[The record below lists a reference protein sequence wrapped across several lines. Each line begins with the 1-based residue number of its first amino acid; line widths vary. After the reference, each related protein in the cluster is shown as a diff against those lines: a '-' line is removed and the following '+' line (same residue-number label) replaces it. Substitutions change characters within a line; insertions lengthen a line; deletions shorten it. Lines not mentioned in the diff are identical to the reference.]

1 MDLEEINP
9 RGSFRTFD
17 RPGNVAE
24 YNYGQTMR
32 YQTRETTEKKAAIS
46 KIREKAS
53 APRLSGSQISN
64 SNSNHFDDD
73 VDEWQPWMQRPG
85 RIQTEEKM
93 LDLKESVHGSYA
105 IYKGNDPDDISPES
119 FYTMRRNQMHP
130 SESQERIEYDNA
142 PAKYTT
148 DP

>member
-1 MDLEEINP
+1 MVNL
-9 RGSFRTFD
+9 
-17 RPGNVAE
+17 
-24 YNYGQTMR
+24 
-32 YQTRETTEKKAAIS
+32 
-46 KIREKAS
+46 
-53 APRLSGSQISN
+53 
-64 SNSNHFDDD
+64 NSNHFDDD

-93 LDLKESVHGSYA
+93 LDLKDSVDGSYA

-130 SESQERIEYDNA
+130 SESQDRIEYDNA